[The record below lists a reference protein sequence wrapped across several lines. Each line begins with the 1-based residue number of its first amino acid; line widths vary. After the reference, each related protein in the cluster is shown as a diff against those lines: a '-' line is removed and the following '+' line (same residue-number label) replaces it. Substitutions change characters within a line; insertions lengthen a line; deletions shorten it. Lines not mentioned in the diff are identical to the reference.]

1 MFNLKTHARVLH
13 SCRMQA
19 LSFTHPIPLWRRRKG
34 ERERERE
41 RDLGEA
47 HSRVGCVLAAPT
59 QPLRRHLP
67 AGTTTAAAASV
78 TGQGPWGHKQEE

>member
-1 MFNLKTHARVLH
+1 MHACCTAVEWH
-13 SCRMQA
+13 A
-19 LSFTHPIPLWRRRKG
+19 LTPSRCGEGGRER